1 MSYVIV
7 DVDTRCRVM
16 YRATRTDSW
25 ATERAAKAAL
35 TRMVKTTGYL
45 RSELAV
51 MESSAYYAQ
60 VPMVERVNL
69 MTGKTYMERADTPY
83 YCSPSSESYWSA

>member
-7 DVDTRCRVM
+7 DVATRCKVMFRPTRV
-16 YRATRTDSW
+16 DSW

-35 TRMVKTTGYL
+35 TRMVKKTGYL
-45 RSELAV
+45 RSELEV
-51 MESSAYYAQ
+51 MEINAYNAQ

-69 MTGKTYMERADTPY
+69 MTKKTYMERADTPN
-83 YCSPSSESYWSA
+83 YCSPASESYWSM

>member
-7 DVDTRCRVM
+7 DVATRCRVM

-51 MESSAYYAQ
+51 MECSDYYAQ

-83 YCSPSSESYWSA
+83 YFSPSSESYWSA

>member
-7 DVDTRCRVM
+7 DVATRCKVM
-16 YRATRTDSW
+16 YRPTRVDSW
-25 ATERAAKAAL
+25 ATERAAKSAL

-51 MESSAYYAQ
+51 MEYGAYHAQ

-69 MTGKTYMERADTPY
+69 MTGKKFMERADTPN
-83 YCSPSSESYWSA
+83 YCSPASESYWSM